1 MMTGCV
7 CSKGLG
13 LSGNQVS
20 KLLRR
25 VNPVSHSRRREDMV
39 RRQNPVPYYAQY
51 FGNKLH
57 CDQNEKL
64 AMYGCTFFAI
74 SDGCSS
80 KIVRL
85 FSMPKKNAVIIYSHF
100 RLVLVFFI
108 VVPIFFLDRLN
119 YIACFNDPCAL
130 LLKMESEKISLFHLI
145 NGKGALQKSNISQRN
160 SLLKHNKFL
169 LPRKTSLVTGSD
181 KKQLYS

>member
-1 MMTGCV
+1 MMIGCV

-13 LSGNQVS
+13 LSGNQVL
-20 KLLRR
+20 KLLRP
-25 VNPVSHSRRREDMV
+25 VNPVNHSRRREDMIW
-39 RRQNPVPYYAQY
+39 RQNPVPYCAPY

-100 RLVLVFFI
+100 RVSISTVFCCSYL
-108 VVPIFFLDRLN
+108 FLD
-119 YIACFNDPCAL
+119 
-130 LLKMESEKISLFHLI
+130 
-145 NGKGALQKSNISQRN
+145 
-160 SLLKHNKFL
+160 
-169 LPRKTSLVTGSD
+169 
-181 KKQLYS
+181 KKETKCTV